1 MPSPRMRLANRPVG
15 NALLEMECAQRA
27 THRGKRRLSRRIAS
41 TLAKA
46 ASALVLPLL
55 AAAATPDE
63 DRWARQVATRV
74 EAHFGLLH
82 DPERLARVITIGQRL
97 EEAAGLPRGHLTWRL
112 LDTPQFNA
120 LSIPGDRIY
129 VTRGLLDSARSEEVV
144 AAALAHEIAHIT
156 LGHTRQVM
164 EERAAHRRLTLV
176 IENPLPDG
184 KTSQRIVV
192 AEGPKAAPGARR
204 KELEADREAIRILKR
219 AGYPPQA
226 MLSMLSRL
234 GGPAREPSAGTQV
247 HDETRALLSSHPSP
261 DDRMK
266 HARRTLQAI
275 SRETEIT
282 AETSTR

>member
-1 MPSPRMRLANRPVG
+1 MPSPEAGLANRPVG
-15 NALLEMECAQRA
+15 NALLAMECAQRA

-41 TLAKA
+41 TLAMA

-129 VTRGLLDSARSEEVV
+129 VARGLIDSARSEAEL

-156 LGHTRQVM
+156 LGHTRQVI
-164 EERAAHRRLTLV
+164 EERAAHRRITLV

-184 KTSQRIVV
+184 TMSRRIVV
-192 AEGPKAAPGARR
+192 AEGPKAPPGARR

-219 AGYPPQA
+219 AGYPPKA
-226 MLSMLSRL
+226 ILSMLSRL
-234 GGPAREPSAGTQV
+234 GAPARDPSGGTQV
-247 HDETRALLSSHPSP
+247 QDETRAILSSHPSP
-261 DDRMK
+261 DDRIR
-266 HARRTLQAI
+266 HARHTLQAI
-275 SRETEIT
+275 TRGTEAT
-282 AETSTR
+282 AEASTR